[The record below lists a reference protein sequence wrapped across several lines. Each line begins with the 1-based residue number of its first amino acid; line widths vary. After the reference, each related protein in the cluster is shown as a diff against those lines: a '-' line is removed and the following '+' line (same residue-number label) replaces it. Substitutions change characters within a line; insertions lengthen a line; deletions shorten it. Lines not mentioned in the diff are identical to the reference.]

1 MNVKETASKCKSRRK
16 RTRGALQEAHH
27 HTHQAT
33 GAAAARFHRR
43 PPFVSAV
50 SNRGADPGR
59 QSNTTPA
66 ATHCATYHRLILLCT
81 PEFRSTTSLLLH
93 LPRPYVDL
101 RLFRG
106 CRPGAGRS
114 TVPAVAP
121 RHRFRPNDG
130 GVGIGVGGGRPWDST
145 RIDQSTCTSSHWHD
159 LTSSYRM

>member
-66 ATHCATYHRLILLCT
+66 ATHCATYHRLILCT

-93 LPRPYVDL
+93 LPRP
-101 RLFRG
+101 
-106 CRPGAGRS
+106 CRPFAYSGGAVPEPAGAPYPPSPLVTASGPTTAGSASGSAVAGRGI
-114 TVPAVAP
+114 P
-121 RHRFRPNDG
+121 RG
-130 GVGIGVGGGRPWDST
+130 ST
-145 RIDQSTCTSSHWHD
+145 RARARPRIGTT
-159 LTSSYRM
+159 